1 MLERQVQILA
11 ERPGAVANGPYDSMP
26 PPQPRQPRPALAPYN
41 AVPATSPAVTP
52 TQPSPWLSVV
62 CDYSGASGPRLVKR
76 VRRLS
81 QSRSGSPVG
90 VESTGSALLGKRK
103 AENSKRQFRYHSS
116 GWPSVVAA
124 PDSRPA
130 PVEPLKLPESVLP
143 VRFLE
148 TPARSDVT
156 LAMDRMLDHVARDT
170 KRPKLAEPED
180 DKGPTVADLAAYLVS
195 RGGNAAQADGWSVGK
210 NPRGDTI
217 YTDSSSGRVFR
228 SKPEVVRFL
237 NVGQA

>member
-1 MLERQVQILA
+1 MRETFEA
-11 ERPGAVANGPYDSMP
+11 RPACAPPPPRAKKRPRAVAQTAPVELHEPPAPVPAVTKGPYDSMP
-26 PPQPRQPRPALAPYN
+26 PPPP
-41 AVPATSPAVTP
+41 
-52 TQPSPWLSVV
+52 
-62 CDYSGASGPRLVKR
+62 
-76 VRRLS
+76 
-81 QSRSGSPVG
+81 
-90 VESTGSALLGKRK
+90 
-103 AENSKRQFRYHSS
+103 
-116 GWPSVVAA
+116 
-124 PDSRPA
+124 

>member
-1 MLERQVQILA
+1 MSGGDVGDA
-11 ERPGAVANGPYDSMP
+11 ASSSSASF
-26 PPQPRQPRPALAPYN
+26 
-41 AVPATSPAVTP
+41 S
-52 TQPSPWLSVV
+52 
-62 CDYSGASGPRLVKR
+62 SGAS
-76 VRRLS
+76 
-81 QSRSGSPVG
+81 
-90 VESTGSALLGKRK
+90 ALLAREGGDKQPMLLPASAATRK
-103 AENSKRQFRYHSS
+103 SPTAAE
-116 GWPSVVAA
+116 AA
-124 PDSRPA
+124 PA
-130 PVEPLKLPESVLP
+130 EPLKLPESVLP

-148 TPARSDVT
+148 TPVRSDVT

>member
-1 MLERQVQILA
+1 MDVATPEVVAPTPA
-11 ERPGAVANGPYDSMP
+11 EDDAAAPAIIAAP
-26 PPQPRQPRPALAPYN
+26 PE
-41 AVPATSPAVTP
+41 
-52 TQPSPWLSVV
+52 
-62 CDYSGASGPRLVKR
+62 DDASNEPKR
-76 VRRLS
+76 
-81 QSRSGSPVG
+81 
-90 VESTGSALLGKRK
+90 ESTGAALFGKRK
-103 AENSKRQFRYHSS
+103 AENSRRQFRYHSS

-156 LAMDRMLDHVARDT
+156 LAMDRMLDHVERDT

-228 SKPEVVRFL
+228 SKPEVARFL

>member
-1 MLERQVQILA
+1 MGYISRVS
-11 ERPGAVANGPYDSMP
+11 RANANRSLT
-26 PPQPRQPRPALAPYN
+26 ACLAPLDRFC
-41 AVPATSPAVTP
+41 A
-52 TQPSPWLSVV
+52 W
-62 CDYSGASGPRLVKR
+62 
-76 VRRLS
+76 RRAW
-81 QSRSGSPVG
+81 
-90 VESTGSALLGKRK
+90 TC
-103 AENSKRQFRYHSS
+103 
-116 GWPSVVAA
+116 PSVSSDVPRALCDHKA
-124 PDSRPA
+124 PGEIK
-130 PVEPLKLPESVLP
+130 PVNLL
-143 VRFLE
+143 LE

>member
-1 MLERQVQILA
+1 MLERQVQILT

-62 CDYSGASGPRLVKR
+62 CDYSGASGPRLAKR

-90 VESTGSALLGKRK
+90 VEETGSALGKRK
-103 AENSKRQFRYHSS
+103 AENSRRQFRYHSS